1 MTHLALLDTEWFM
14 RSYLKLAPKSKWDEM
29 FARQAQER
37 EDLLRWDDRRQ
48 ILKRPSSAE
57 TVRVLDKTASAIDE
71 ETGDSLM
78 TVETMQLLDTLSNTT
93 SATDKETED
102 QFVPKNFQSGV
113 DIRSVHK
120 GKRTKFD
127 GDSVNPQ
134 PQVSSRRKFSCT
146 IM

>member
-1 MTHLALLDTEWFM
+1 M
-14 RSYLKLAPKSKWDEM
+14 
-29 FARQAQER
+29 
-37 EDLLRWDDRRQ
+37 
-48 ILKRPSSAE
+48 
-57 TVRVLDKTASAIDE
+57 RVLDKTASAIDE

-113 DIRSVHK
+113 DIRPVHK
-120 GKRTKFD
+120 KKGVGFGGGTLNRQ
-127 GDSVNPQ
+127 S
-134 PQVSSRRKFSCT
+134 QVSSPRKFSCI